1 RGSGERI
8 RGRRGGGRPRPA
20 DLLKL
25 VQAKGRG
32 EPYDRDAYASRVRS
46 AVAGIVAK
54 QVQLGID
61 VVDDGEMG
69 KAGFIPY
76 INERLAG
83 FEVDAGRSGSPFA
96 GSREFKAF
104 PEFYEWFGRA
114 LPSPAATLP
123 HMVCTGPISYKG
135 HAQVRADID
144 NLKAALA
151 GADVPEAFLPA
162 ISPAGIEEG
171 QKNRYYRTD
180 EEYLYAIADAMRE
193 EYKAIVDSGLL
204 LQIDDPRIA
213 TYYALSPDRSI
224 KEIRKWAE
232 QRIAALNHA
241 LRGIPRERVRWHTC
255 YGINIGPRVHDMEL
269 KDFIDIILKV
279 RAGAYS
285 FAAAN
290 PRHEHEWS
298 LWRNVKLPEGAV
310 LIPGVI
316 TQSNVMVEHPQL
328 IADRIV
334 RFASAV
340 GRESVIAGADCGF
353 GTFAGSQEIHES
365 VVWAKFSAMTEG
377 ARIASERLWKPKR
390 SKRAAPA
397 ARTRR
402 RRARARSQALEA
414 RIHVRERPL

>member
-1 RGSGERI
+1 MKRSEDRILTTHAGSL
-8 RGRRGGGRPRPA
+8 PRPA

-25 VQAKGRG
+25 IQAKGKG
-32 EPYDRDAYASRVRS
+32 EPFDRDVYAARVRS
-46 AVAGIVAK
+46 AVAEIVAR
-54 QVQLGID
+54 QVRVGID
-61 VVDDGEMG
+61 IVDDGEMG

-83 FEVDAGRSGSPFA
+83 FEVDRGRSGSPFA
-96 GSREFKAF
+96 GSREFRAF

-114 LPSPAATLP
+114 LPSPAASLP

-135 HAQVRADID
+135 HALVQADIA
-144 NLKAALA
+144 NLKAALE
-151 GADVPEAFLPA
+151 GARVEEAFLPA
-162 ISPAGIEEG
+162 ISPAGIEEW
-171 QKNRYYRTD
+171 QTNRYYKND
-180 EEYLYAIADAMRE
+180 EEYLYAIADAMHE
-193 EYKAIVDSGLL
+193 EYKAIVDAGLL

-224 KEIRKWAE
+224 KEIRKWAM
-232 QRIAALNHA
+232 QRIEALNHA
-241 LRGIPRERVRWHTC
+241 LRRIPRERVRWHTC

-269 KDFIDIILKV
+269 KDFIDIVLKV

-285 FAAAN
+285 FEAAN

-298 LWRNVKLPEGAV
+298 LWRNVKLPDGTL

-328 IADRIV
+328 IAERIV

-340 GRESVIAGADCGF
+340 GRENVIAGADCGF

-377 ARIASERLWKPKR
+377 ARIASERLWKKR
-390 SKRAAPA
+390 ARRAAPA
-397 ARTRR
+397 TRKR
-402 RRARARSQALEA
+402 RPRRSRA
-414 RIHVRERPL
+414 